1 MKKIVVIGLLVF
13 FVVCV
18 FGEYIIDVKIE
29 SYCEEYLVVVVEQFV
44 IFEYGVVDGI
54 FEQNVE

>member
-1 MKKIVVIGLLVF
+1 MIIFMKKIVVIGLLVF

-29 SYCEEYLVVVVEQFV
+29 SYCEEYLVVVVE
-44 IFEYGVVDGI
+44 
-54 FEQNVE
+54 